1 MFERGVGMKAILR
14 ARNLETGKERY
25 VRVQGDIENFY
36 DEMFEFKRYESQTA
50 SDEFDDKQLKEA
62 LKDCG
67 ITLFESEPIAKSKIV
82 GWFEITKDDYECYGF
97 EVME

>member
-1 MFERGVGMKAILR
+1 MKAILR

-25 VRVQGDIENFY
+25 LRVEGAEWHIENFY

-67 ITLFESEPIAKSKIV
+67 IILLESEPNAKSKIV

>member
-1 MFERGVGMKAILR
+1 MKAILR

-25 VRVQGDIENFY
+25 VRVEGAEWNIENFY
-36 DEMFEFKRYESQTA
+36 DEMFEFKRYESQTV

-97 EVME
+97 EVTE

>member
-1 MFERGVGMKAILR
+1 MKAILR

-25 VRVQGDIENFY
+25 VRVEGAEWNIENFY
-36 DEMFEFKRYESQTA
+36 DEMFEFKRYESQTV